1 MIKMSASVKDFFSP
15 FVDLVSKLRKYLSDR
30 VLVTDL
36 ITKLVI
42 TFGVVSLIGGVLLM
56 ITGAGASAQTTQS
69 TVSAFNWIPGTPFSM
84 NNLSNSSVSTIG
96 LASWLVGLDLLLVG
110 LGLWVRHKL
119 ARLAAMIIFVLAAC
133 FQFVQ
138 FIRFGA
144 LGAPSSVLQLFV
156 DVIFVY
162 FLFSKFD
169 SKTDVNKQLT

>member
-1 MIKMSASVKDFFSP
+1 MSASVNDFFSP
-15 FVDLVSKLRKYLSDR
+15 IIDLISKLRKHLSDH
-30 VLVTDL
+30 VLITDL

-42 TFGVVSLIGGVLLM
+42 TFGVVSLIGGVSLM
-56 ITGAGASAQTTQS
+56 ITGSGASAQTTQS
-69 TVSAFNWIPGTPFSM
+69 TVSAFNWIPGIPFSI
-84 NNLSNSSVSTIG
+84 NSLSNSSVSTIG

-133 FQFVQ
+133 CQFVQ
-138 FIRFGA
+138 FISLGA

-169 SKTDVNKQLT
+169 SKTVINR